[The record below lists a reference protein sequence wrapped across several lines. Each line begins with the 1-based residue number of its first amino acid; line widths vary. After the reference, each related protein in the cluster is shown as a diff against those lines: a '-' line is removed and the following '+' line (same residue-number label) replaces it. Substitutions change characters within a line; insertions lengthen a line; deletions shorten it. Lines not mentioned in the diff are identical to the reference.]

1 VVAANR
7 ESRPVTRTPGWWA
20 TTLVVAFGVAHAFLQ
35 ITATRPYLP
44 PAGDGAFVTGDIIQS
59 GVGAGRLLLARP
71 PALDPAAGSAPPI
84 VRDVAAGS
92 PAALAGV
99 REGDTILGLTNTQTG
114 RSVRFSPLPS
124 DPRQA
129 IAAWRDAYWVGVSGP
144 VAVTLRDAEGR
155 MKSVRMAREAVWRLG
170 PPMSNGWTAAHL
182 GPLIE
187 LVTFV
192 ACAAALLALR
202 PRDPAA
208 QFSIA
213 ALVFAGVAASG
224 PLVGGEMRLPNGPR
238 QIVTVLGWL
247 STAAA
252 FPMIA
257 LAISYFPRKA
267 AILRRH
273 PWLHAVPFVVTAPI
287 LVTSGMTGLYLAGA
301 DSLAGAA
308 ARDATHP
315 AAFFWIFAAGL
326 SVNIAA
332 MVESVIRFRK
342 NPDAQERRRV
352 ALTVWTLVIGTL
364 AFTLRDAVPILIA
377 ALGGTRFAWPAW
389 ISLPLYIL
397 VALPA
402 IAITYAVAVHRV
414 LSPRVAMRSSLQYA
428 LARKTLTAAA
438 VLPAVFL
445 VVSLVRK
452 RDQSLAAIVAGQP
465 LMHAVLLA
473 MFLVALRFR
482 DRARAWLDRRFF
494 RTDYDARAVLVSL
507 AGRVPFETDPNELT
521 ALVLD
526 EIDRSLKPSMAALLV
541 SGLEPGSLVP
551 VAVMRGSAD
560 SLAEG
565 GGIASMLKWSDDPLE
580 LYLDDTRSPARR
592 LPPDEIAWLECTGAV
607 LFVPLYSKDATTRTL
622 LGALALG
629 GKRSEEPYSSEDR
642 ELLSAIAAQVSLALD
657 VARLRRRETTGSI
670 DSAVTIA
677 AGEFAVLAECPSCH
691 ACYDAGTET
700 CGSDGATL
708 GPGAVPRV
716 VDGKY
721 RVDRALGRGGM
732 GAVYRARDMRLDR
745 DVAIKVVRGELLADA
760 DARARFRREA
770 QVVARLQHPGVV
782 SVFDYGT
789 LGSGAAFLVMEFVR
803 GRDLRS
809 LVTEGPLRPDVAIRL
824 LQAIAAP
831 IEAAHKQGIL
841 HRDLK
846 PENILLPEEGVDAK
860 VLDFGI
866 AKVLSAPTESESQTV
881 ATLTAFGQPL
891 GTPAYMAPE
900 QLAGE
905 EMTARTDVYALG
917 VIGYELVTGRLP
929 FGRGSFLEIAMR
941 QQKGAPTLE
950 GHELPGGLVATIGA
964 ALSADPAAR
973 PPSAAAFAMRVA
985 SL

>member
-1 VVAANR
+1 VVLANR
-7 ESRPVTRTPGWWA
+7 QSQPVTREPGWWA
-20 TTLVVAFGVAHAFLQ
+20 VALIVVFGVVHTTLQVS
-35 ITATRPYLP
+35 ATRPYLP
-44 PAGDGAFVTGDIIQS
+44 PAGDGAFVAGDVIQA
-59 GVGAGRLLLARP
+59 GVGAGRLLVARP
-71 PALDPAAGSAPPI
+71 PDATHAQPAPV
-84 VRDVAAGS
+84 VREVLPGS

-99 REGDTILGLTNTQTG
+99 RAGDTILEVTNTGTG
-114 RSVRFSPLPS
+114 RTATFSPRMDAQEAVAS
-124 DPRQA
+124 
-129 IAAWRDAYWVGVSGP
+129 WRDAYWVGLSRP
-144 VAVTLRDAEGR
+144 VQVKLRGEAER
-155 MKSVRMAREAVWRLG
+155 VRTARITRQPVWRLG
-170 PPMSNGWTAAHL
+170 PPMSSAWTSTHV

-192 ACAAALLALR
+192 ACAAVLLALR

-208 QFSIA
+208 RFSIA
-213 ALVFAGVAASG
+213 ALVFAGVGATG
-224 PLVGGEMRLPNGPR
+224 PLAGSELALPGG
-238 QIVTVLGWL
+238 QILTVLAWL
-247 STAAA
+247 STPCA

-257 LAISYFPRKA
+257 MAIAYFPRKA
-267 AILRRH
+267 AILTRH
-273 PWLHAVPFVVTAPI
+273 PWLHAVPFVVAAPV
-287 LVTSGMTGLYLAGA
+287 LATSSMTGLYLAGVDA
-301 DSLAGAA
+301 FAGAA
-308 ARDATHP
+308 AWDASHP
-315 AAFFWIFAAGL
+315 TFFFGIFATGL
-326 SVNIAA
+326 AINIAG

-342 NPDAQERRRV
+342 NPDAPERRRV
-352 ALTVWTLVIGTL
+352 AVAVWTLAIGTL
-364 AFTLRDAVPILIA
+364 AFTLRDGIAILVA
-377 ALGGTRFAWPAW
+377 ALGGSRFTWPTW
-389 ISLPLYIL
+389 ISLPLYVL

-402 IAITYAVAVHRV
+402 IGVTYAVAVHRV

-438 VLPAVFL
+438 VLPAILL
-445 VVSLVRK
+445 VVSLVRQ

-465 LMHAVLLA
+465 LMYAVLLA

-526 EIDRSLKPSMAALLV
+526 EIDRSLKPSMAAVLV

-560 SLAEG
+560 GLAED
-565 GGIASMLKWSDDPLE
+565 GGIASMLKWSDEPLE

-592 LPPDEIAWLECTGAV
+592 LPQDEIAWLECTGAV

-622 LGALALG
+622 LGVLALG

-642 ELLSAIAAQVSLALD
+642 QLLSAIAAQVSLALD
-657 VARLRRRETTGSI
+657 VARLRRRQTI
-670 DSAVTIA
+670 APADSAVTIA
-677 AGEFAVLAECPSCH
+677 AGESALAECPSCH
-691 ACYDAGTET
+691 ACYDTGTAT
-700 CGSDGATL
+700 CSDDGATL
-708 GPGAVPRV
+708 RPGALPRV

-770 QVVARLQHPGVV
+770 QVVARLHHPGVV

-789 LGSGAAFLVMEFVR
+789 LGSGAAFLVMEFVQ

-809 LVTEGPLRPDVAIRL
+809 LVTEGPQPPDVAIRL
-824 LQAIAAP
+824 LQAIAGP
-831 IEAAHKQGIL
+831 VEAAHRQGIL

-846 PENILLPEEGVDAK
+846 PENILLPEDGVEAK

-866 AKVLSAPTESESQTV
+866 AKVLSTPSESEGQTV
-881 ATLTAFGQPL
+881 ATLTALGQPL

-900 QLAGE
+900 QLSGA

-917 VIGYELVTGRLP
+917 VIGYELVTGTLP
-929 FGRGSFLEIAMR
+929 FGRGSFVEVAMR
-941 QQKGAPTLE
+941 QQNGAPSLE
-950 GHELPGGLVATIGA
+950 GQGLPSGLVTAIGD
-964 ALSADPAAR
+964 ALSTDPAAR
-973 PPSAAAFAMRVA
+973 PASAAAFAARVGRF
-985 SL
+985 